1 MKWGHSSSNSCLF
14 PEISPGQ
21 GPSPMKHFRKLS
33 FAQDEKDMSAGNCAV
48 LIFSTRTWTTR
59 SARSCQ
65 TALVEKPIWPKR
77 SLLVLGCQS
86 VGNSLTQPSSSEM
99 FNSSYKLILF
109 FSGLINNWTEEK
121 QWDVE
126 HYIYL
131 DFRSFL
137 CLPAKSLQNRD
148 TGKKW
153 IRLTL
158 TSPKHPDSRFGVRW
172 PLLQMLQVMTWRES
186 RECNH

>member
-1 MKWGHSSSNSCLF
+1 
-14 PEISPGQ
+14 
-21 GPSPMKHFRKLS
+21 
-33 FAQDEKDMSAGNCAV
+33 MSAGNCAV

-77 SLLVLGCQS
+77 SLLVLRCQS
-86 VGNSLTQPSSSEM
+86 VRNSLIQPSSSGM
-99 FNSSYKLILF
+99 FNSSYELILF
-109 FSGLINNWTEEK
+109 FSSLINNWIEEK

-131 DFRSFL
+131 DFRAFL
-137 CLPAKSLQNRD
+137 CLAAKSLQNRD

-158 TSPKHPDSRFGVRW
+158 TSPKHPDSRFGVSGLYYKCYKWWLGGSPVSVIIRTDGC
-172 PLLQMLQVMTWRES
+172 PLGSEV
-186 RECNH
+186 CC

>member
-1 MKWGHSSSNSCLF
+1 M
-14 PEISPGQ
+14 P
-21 GPSPMKHFRKLS
+21 
-33 FAQDEKDMSAGNCAV
+33 AGDGAV

-59 SARSCQ
+59 SATSCH

-99 FNSSYKLILF
+99 FNSSYELILL
-109 FSGLINNWTEEK
+109 FSGLINNWTEGK

-126 HYIYL
+126 RCIYL
-131 DFRSFL
+131 DFRAFL
-137 CLPAKSLQNRD
+137 CLAAKNLQNWD

-153 IRLTL
+153 IWLTL
-158 TSPKHPDSRFGVRW
+158 TNPKHPDSSIGVRW

-186 RECNH
+186 CQWNH